1 VRTWRNARSRMRPW
15 VATVAAYALA
25 LQVLLTG
32 LTAGHFMAAGG
43 ASASSLFAICHGSG
57 SSRNQE
63 LPDKQPLAQSA
74 CILCTLAEVPCAI
87 LPTVQG
93 IAISDA
99 MGIANA
105 AIAEAP
111 RWRMLEYSSSPSA
124 TTGVEG
130 ATRLHQNAKKI
141 VQY

>member
-74 CILCTLAEVPCAI
+74 CILCTLAEAPCAI

-99 MGIANA
+99 MGIANTA
-105 AIAEAP
+105 TQRDGRIIEFN
-111 RWRMLEYSSSPSA
+111 SP
-124 TTGVEG
+124 TG
-130 ATRLHQNAKKI
+130 
-141 VQY
+141 QYQRGPPMSISVFG